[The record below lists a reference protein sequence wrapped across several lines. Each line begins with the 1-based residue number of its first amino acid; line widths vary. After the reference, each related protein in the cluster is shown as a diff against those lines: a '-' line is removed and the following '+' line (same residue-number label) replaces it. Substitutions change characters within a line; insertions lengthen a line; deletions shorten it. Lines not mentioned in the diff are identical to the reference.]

1 VQGGVRPRPPVVGGA
16 ACTPE
21 VDVAE
26 LVAQAKLGDTAAFTY
41 LYRRYVARVY
51 DYAVWRIQNRH
62 VAEEVTQ
69 EVFLRA
75 FRGITGCREGASFG
89 GWLLGIARFVIADQY
104 RASPPGTVAL
114 DESLEREDPEP
125 LPEEQALEA
134 ERHNELRA
142 AREHC
147 LSPSERELFDL
158 LLADLT
164 DREIAVALGRRYGAV
179 RTAHW
184 RLVSKLRVCFAH
196 LRGRY
201 VAS

>member
-1 VQGGVRPRPPVVGGA
+1 VRGTAR
-16 ACTPE
+16 TPE
-21 VDVAE
+21 ADVAE
-26 LVAQAKLGDTAAFTY
+26 LVAQAQLGDTAAFTS
-41 LYRRYVARVY
+41 LYRQYVARVY
-51 DYAVWRIQNRH
+51 DYAAWRLADRH

-75 FRGITGCREGASFG
+75 FRGIAGCRDGASFG
-89 GWLLGIARFVIADQY
+89 GWLLGIARFVIADHY
-104 RASPPGTVAL
+104 RAAPPATVAL
-114 DESLEREDPEP
+114 DASLEREDSEP
-125 LPEEQALEA
+125 LPDEQVLQT
-134 ERHNELRA
+134 ERHTELRV
-142 AREHC
+142 ARELC

-184 RLVSKLRVCFAH
+184 RLLAKLRACFAH
-196 LRGRY
+196 LGGCH

>member
-1 VQGGVRPRPPVVGGA
+1 
-16 ACTPE
+16 
-21 VDVAE
+21 
-26 LVAQAKLGDTAAFTY
+26 VAQAQLGDTAAFTY
-41 LYRRYVARVY
+41 LYRRYVTRVY
-51 DYAVWRIQNRH
+51 DYAVWRLQNRH

-75 FRGITGCREGASFG
+75 FRGIAGCREGAWFG
-89 GWLLGIARFVIADQY
+89 GWLLGIARFVIVDLY
-104 RASPPGTVAL
+104 RAAPPGTVAL
-114 DESLEREDPEP
+114 DESLEWEDPEP
-125 LPEEQALEA
+125 LPEEQALGA
-134 ERHNELRA
+134 ERDNELRA

-164 DREIAVALGRRYGAV
+164 DREIAVALGRGYGAV

-184 RLVSKLRVCFAH
+184 RLLSKLRACFAH